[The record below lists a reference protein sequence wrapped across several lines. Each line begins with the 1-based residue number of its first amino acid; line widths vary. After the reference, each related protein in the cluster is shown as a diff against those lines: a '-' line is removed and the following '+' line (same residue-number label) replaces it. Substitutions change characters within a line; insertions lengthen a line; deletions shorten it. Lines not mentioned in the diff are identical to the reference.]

1 MSKIYRQ
8 GDVLVKKIEKLPKKI
23 KKLDTD
29 IIVMGE
35 ATGHAHRIQNGA
47 IYGAIYSW
55 GSQMYLEVY
64 SGGGALVHEEHA
76 PIELEPGI
84 YEVTRQREFDPI
96 TKKDPWV
103 LD

>member
-8 GDVLVKKIEKLPKKI
+8 GDVLVKKIEKLPKRL

-29 IIVMGE
+29 VIVMGE
-35 ATGHAHRIQNGA
+35 ATGHAHRLQNGS
-47 IYGAIYSW
+47 IYIY

-64 SGGGALVHEEHA
+64 NGGALVHEEHS

-84 YEVTRQREFDPI
+84 YEVIRQREFDPI
-96 TKKDPWV
+96 TKRDPWV
-103 LD
+103 ID